1 MMYRNV
7 IGVGSVISRFE
18 VVEKLGEGGMGV
30 VWKAADKLLDR
41 CIALK
46 VLPADKVADAD
57 RRLRFVQ
64 EAKAASA
71 LNHPNIVTI
80 YDIAQED
87 GIDFIVMEY
96 VRGSA
101 LDRLIP
107 RNGLRTADTLKY
119 AVQIA
124 DALAKAH
131 AAGLVHRDLKPA
143 NIMVNE
149 EGTVKVLDFGLAK
162 LTEAAS
168 QPQDDTTKTMR
179 AETVEGTIAGTVFYM
194 SPEQAEGKKVD
205 ARSDIFAFGAVLYEM
220 VTGKRAFESDTKL
233 STLAAILREDPPV
246 ASAISQGVPLDL
258 EKIIIRCLRKD
269 PARRFQHADDLRV
282 ALAELQGEKDSGLV
296 RVQPGLQRFGPNRW
310 MAGLGLILATGVLAA
325 WWLFSYFR
333 RVDSVYGPVRPLT
346 TYLGIES
353 EPALSP
359 DGKQVAFAWDGDRK
373 NNFNIYVRLVD
384 GGALLRLTTGAAPD
398 HSPAWSPDGSR
409 LAFVREN
416 AVYLIPA
423 LGGVE
428 RRLVQFPRGF
438 INYENDSNTRSS
450 ISWSLDGRFLAF
462 SGTEDGSPPSIW
474 VASTES
480 GEARRFSTPPRG
492 YLSDSSPAFSPNG
505 HTVAYVRARDTFSRA
520 VVLQEINADGT
531 PQGKEREATAYDRTI
546 QELVWQP
553 DGRGLILAVR
563 EGGEHA
569 GLFRLMLNGAIQR
582 LGIDNGIVR
591 WPSLSSTG
599 RRMAYEKRH
608 IDINVYRMAG
618 PGADGGARAYEQCGV
633 TAVIDSTALDREP
646 MLSPDGKRMVFNSDR
661 SGTYEIYVANAD
673 GSDQVALTKMGL
685 TALGSPRWSPDGQ
698 TVVFDRYEKGHST
711 IYTINAGG
719 GRPRP
724 VTNEAFRDIRPS
736 FSRDGAWIYFASN
749 RSGRLE
755 IWKVAA
761 AGGGKPQQI
770 THNYGRE
777 AFESPDGK
785 LLYYMGE
792 QGLWSMPV
800 AGGEP
805 KLVLPEAGMYR
816 YAVAGHSIYYF
827 PDARSLWVLRTDTG
841 QQFEYVRFPRD
852 VSDYIAGTLFT
863 VSADE
868 RTILFAQ
875 TDRVE
880 SDLML
885 LENFR

>member
-1 MMYRNV
+1 DPASPRRRARY
-7 IGVGSVISRFE
+7 
-18 VVEKLGEGGMGV
+18 
-30 VWKAADKLLDR
+30 WAA
-41 CIALK
+41 
-46 VLPADKVADAD
+46 
-57 RRLRFVQ
+57 
-64 EAKAASA
+64 
-71 LNHPNIVTI
+71 
-80 YDIAQED
+80 
-87 GIDFIVMEY
+87 
-96 VRGSA
+96 
-101 LDRLIP
+101 
-107 RNGLRTADTLKY
+107 
-119 AVQIA
+119 
-124 DALAKAH
+124 ALAVGLALG
-131 AAGLVHRDLKPA
+131 AAG
-143 NIMVNE
+143 
-149 EGTVKVLDFGLAK
+149 GWWW
-162 LTEAAS
+162 AA
-168 QPQDDTTKTMR
+168 R
-179 AETVEGTIAGTVFYM
+179 
-194 SPEQAEGKKVD
+194 
-205 ARSDIFAFGAVLYEM
+205 GA
-220 VTGKRAFESDTKL
+220 A
-233 STLAAILREDPPV
+233 AAI
-246 ASAISQGVPLDL
+246 
-258 EKIIIRCLRKD
+258 
-269 PARRFQHADDLRV
+269 
-282 ALAELQGEKDSGLV
+282 
-296 RVQPGLQRFGPNRW
+296 W
-310 MAGLGLILATGVLAA
+310 
-325 WWLFSYFR
+325 
-333 RVDSVYGPVRPLT
+333 GPVRPLT
-346 TYLGIES
+346 TYSGLEY

-359 DGKQVAFAWDGDRK
+359 DGRQVAFAWDGDRK
-373 NNFNIYVRLVD
+373 DNFNIYVRLVD
-384 GGALLRLTTGAAPD
+384 GGAALPLTADAAPG
-398 HSPAWSPDGSR
+398 HSPAWSPDGITV
-409 LAFVREN
+409 AFLREK

-428 RRLVQFPRGF
+428 RRLVQFPRGS
-438 INYENDSNTRSS
+438 IYGNANVTRSS
-450 ISWSLDGRFLAF
+450 ISWSPDGKYLVF
-462 SGTEDGSPPSIW
+462 SGTQDASPASIW
-474 VASTES
+474 VVSTES
-480 GEARRFSTPPRG
+480 GESRRFSTPPRG
-492 YLSDSSPAFSPNG
+492 YFSDSSPAFSPKG

-531 PQGKEREATAYDRTI
+531 PQGKEREATPYDRTI

-553 DGRGLILAVR
+553 DGHGLILAVR

-633 TAVIDSTALDREP
+633 TAVVDSTALDREP

-673 GSDQVALTKMGL
+673 GSDQVKLTSMGL
-685 TALGSPRWSPDGQ
+685 TALGSPRWSPDGE
-698 TVVFDRYEKGHST
+698 TVVFDRYENGHST

-749 RSGRLE
+749 RSGQLE

-770 THNYGRE
+770 THNYGTE

-792 QGLWSMPV
+792 HGLWSMPV

-805 KLVLPEAGMYR
+805 KLVLPEADGAR
-816 YAVAGHSIYYF
+816 YAVAGRGIYYF

-841 QQFEYVRFPRD
+841 RKFEYTRFPRD
-852 VSDYIAGTLFT
+852 VADFGAGTLFT

-880 SDLML
+880 SDLKL
-885 LENFR
+885 VE